1 MTVRRALRSARR
13 ELESARVPSPQ
24 LTAEILLCHLL
35 GRERAWLFAHP
46 EEKLSE
52 KQERAYAER
61 LRRRMAG
68 EPTQY
73 ITGVQEFYGR
83 VFRVTPDVL
92 IPRPETE
99 FVVEAALEAGPAET
113 IIDACCGSGAI
124 AVTLALETGA
134 RVIATDVSRAALRVA
149 AENARRLGA
158 RVEFVACDLLSAVAS
173 GVADMVVS
181 NPPYVPDGDVPGLP
195 REVREHEPG
204 VALHGGAEGLDFY
217 RRLIVEAP
225 RALRPG
231 GRLILELGIRQM
243 GAVEEMARR
252 RWETVREWNDLAGLP
267 RVLALRLR

>member
-1 MTVRRALRSARR
+1 VTVREALRSARQK
-13 ELESARVPSPQ
+13 LERLHVPSAQ
-24 LTAEILLCHLL
+24 LTSEILLCHVL
-35 GRERAWLFAHP
+35 GCERVWLFAHP
-46 EEKLSE
+46 EETLSE
-52 KQERAYAER
+52 EQEQAYAACI
-61 LRRRMAG
+61 RRRAAG

-83 VFRVTPDVL
+83 PFRVTPDVL

-99 FVVEAALEAGPAET
+99 FVVEAALGAGKAET
-113 IIDACCGSGAI
+113 IVDVGCGSGAI
-124 AVTLALETGA
+124 GVTLALETGA

-149 AENARRLGA
+149 VDNARRLRA
-158 RVEFVACDLLSAVAS
+158 RVEFVACDLLSAIAS

-181 NPPYVPDGDVPGLP
+181 NPPYVPDADLAGLP

-217 RRLIVEAP
+217 RRLIEEAP
-225 RALRPG
+225 RVLRPG

-252 RWETVREWNDLAGLP
+252 RWKTVKKLNDLAGLP
-267 RVLALRLR
+267 RVLVLRLR

>member
-1 MTVRRALRSARR
+1 MTVREALRAARR
-13 ELESARVPSPQ
+13 ELEGARVPSPQ

-35 GRERAWLFAHP
+35 ERERAWLFAHP
-46 EEKLSE
+46 EAELSAE
-52 KQERAYAER
+52 QERAYAER

-113 IIDACCGSGAI
+113 IVDVGSGSGAI
-124 AVTLALETGA
+124 AVTLALETEA

-149 AENARRLGA
+149 VDNARRLGA
-158 RVEFVACDLLSAVAS
+158 RVEFVACDLLSAIAS

-181 NPPYVPDGDVPGLP
+181 NPPYVPDADLAGLP

-204 VALHGGAEGLDFY
+204 VALEGGARGLDFY
-217 RRLIVEAP
+217 RRLIEEAP
-225 RALRPG
+225 RVLRPG
-231 GRLILELGIRQM
+231 GRLIVELGIRQM

-252 RWETVREWNDLAGLP
+252 QWETVRKWNDLAGLP